1 MGRSDSYL
9 NGPWRYLWWL
19 VRGQSTRVM
28 WGAVLGTTWMVG
40 LTVPPLLLSF
50 AIDDGLR
57 RGVDGKI
64 LLWAGILLAVGLAIA
79 ALAILRHR
87 TMTKVRIYSA
97 QQTIR
102 AAAEQSIRLG
112 SSLQRQ
118 TGAGEVAAI
127 GVGDAWTMARSLTV
141 TGPGVGAVV
150 AYIVIAIALMR
161 ISPLLAVVI
170 LVGVPAL
177 MLMLGPLLNRFRQH
191 GTAHRIATGELSGRV
206 EDIISGLRVLNTLG
220 GKSLF
225 AERWEIESDRVRR
238 TGNRLATTESWI
250 RGISVGL
257 PALFLAIVMWI
268 IARMTAQ
275 GDMSVG
281 DFVAVFGYVAVVAVP
296 VSAFIEGAIDINRAL
311 ISAQRTIDYLSIPR
325 QLPGQQPV
333 LDPTADLFDPESGL
347 LLRHGQ
353 FVVATASDRTQAK
366 AIIERLSGLE
376 PSDARWGQQFL
387 VEVDSEQLRRA
398 ILPLDDGDYLFAG
411 RIDEVIFTQGVADDE
426 QRARIAF
433 ASGIDEILRGF
444 DDGWKTPI
452 GERANELSGGQR
464 QRIRLARALAADPA
478 VLLALD
484 PLSAVDAITE
494 TQVIER
500 MRDLRR
506 ERTTLIF
513 SDSATLLGAADVVHL
528 IDHGRVVMS
537 GTHAELSTSI
547 VGLPANGGP

>member
-1 MGRSDSYL
+1 
-9 NGPWRYLWWL
+9 
-19 VRGQSTRVM
+19 
-28 WGAVLGTTWMVG
+28 MVG

-57 RGVDGKI
+57 GGVDGRVW
-64 LLWAGILLAVGLAIA
+64 LWAGGILLVGFSIA

-150 AYIVIAIALMR
+150 AYIVIAIALMQ

-177 MLMLGPLLNRFRQH
+177 MLTLGPLLNRFRQH
-191 GTAHRIATGELSGRV
+191 GTAHRIATGELSERV
-206 EDIISGLRVLNTLG
+206 EDIVSGLRVLNTLG

-225 AERWEIESDRVRR
+225 AKRWEVESERVRH

-281 DFVAVFGYVAVVAVP
+281 DFVAVFGYVAIVVVP
-296 VSAFIEGAIDINRAL
+296 VSALIEGAIDINRAL
-311 ISAQRTIDYLSIPR
+311 ISAQRTIEYLSISP
-325 QLPGQQPV
+325 QPHGQQPV
-333 LDPTADLFDPESGL
+333 LDPSADMFDPESGL
-347 LLRHGQ
+347 LLRQGQ
-353 FVVATASDRTQAK
+353 FVVATADDRIQAK
-366 AIIERLSGLE
+366 GIIERLSGLK
-376 PSDARWGQQFL
+376 PSEARWGQQPL
-387 VEVDSEQLRRA
+387 VDIDSGQLRRA
-398 ILPLDDGDYLFAG
+398 VLPLDDGDYLFEG
-411 RIDEVIFTQGVADDE
+411 TVDDVVFPRGVSDDE
-426 QRARIAF
+426 QRARVAF

-464 QRIRLARALAADPA
+464 QRMRLARALAAEPT

-500 MRDLRR
+500 AHDFRR
-506 ERTTLIF
+506 TVTTLIF
-513 SDSATLLGAADVVHL
+513 SDSATLLGAADVVH
-528 IDHGRVVMS
+528 IIRNGRVVMS
-537 GTHAELSTSI
+537 GTHSELSASSTEYRRMVARDS
-547 VGLPANGGP
+547 GGEREDS

>member
-1 MGRSDSYL
+1 MGRRDSYL
-9 NGPWRYLWWL
+9 TGPWRYLWWL
-19 VRGQSTRVM
+19 VRGQGARVL

-50 AIDDGLR
+50 AIDDLR
-57 RGVDGKI
+57 RGVDGKVW
-64 LLWAGILLAVGLAIA
+64 LWAGIILVVGLAIA

-177 MLMLGPLLNRFRQH
+177 MLLLGPLLNRFRQH

-238 TGNRLATTESWI
+238 TGNRLAKTESWI

-281 DFVAVFGYVAVVAVP
+281 A
-296 VSAFIEGAIDINRAL
+296 
-311 ISAQRTIDYLSIPR
+311 
-325 QLPGQQPV
+325 
-333 LDPTADLFDPESGL
+333 
-347 LLRHGQ
+347 
-353 FVVATASDRTQAK
+353 
-366 AIIERLSGLE
+366 
-376 PSDARWGQQFL
+376 
-387 VEVDSEQLRRA
+387 
-398 ILPLDDGDYLFAG
+398 
-411 RIDEVIFTQGVADDE
+411 
-426 QRARIAF
+426 
-433 ASGIDEILRGF
+433 
-444 DDGWKTPI
+444 
-452 GERANELSGGQR
+452 
-464 QRIRLARALAADPA
+464 
-478 VLLALD
+478 
-484 PLSAVDAITE
+484 
-494 TQVIER
+494 
-500 MRDLRR
+500 
-506 ERTTLIF
+506 
-513 SDSATLLGAADVVHL
+513 
-528 IDHGRVVMS
+528 
-537 GTHAELSTSI
+537 
-547 VGLPANGGP
+547 